1 VEDWREKE
9 RNKTQTAVIN
19 MEPGR
24 MLNRVDFLDASYVQ
38 HASSEVTVDWIAVG
52 RRRKKT
58 GIW

>member
-24 MLNRVDFLDASYVQ
+24 MLSRVDFLDASCVR
-38 HASSEVTVDWIAVG
+38 HASSEVTVGWIAVG
-52 RRRKKT
+52 RRERRT
-58 GIW
+58 GVW